1 MTPSCP
7 KSWSIRNPATH
18 ALLLASAWPGIA
30 LAAQPAAAQPTT
42 SLLGEVL
49 AIVLPLLFIIGG
61 LVAVLV
67 IARRRFGLTGSDAP
81 LSIMQ
86 ILPVGPRER
95 IVLVKTRAGRV
106 LAIGVAAQSL
116 TLLARLEHDD
126 VHVQRDHASDEAT
139 IDPAS

>member
-7 KSWSIRNPATH
+7 KSRSIRNPAPG
-18 ALLLASAWPGIA
+18 ASLLASAWPGIA

-81 LSIMQ
+81 LSIVQ

-126 VHVQRDHASDEAT
+126 VHVQRDHASGEAT

>member
-7 KSWSIRNPATH
+7 KSRSNRNPALR

-30 LAAQPAAAQPTT
+30 FAAQPAAAQPTT

-81 LSIMQ
+81 LSIVQ

-116 TLLARLEHDD
+116 TLLARLDQDD
-126 VHVQRDHASDEAT
+126 VYVQRDNASDEAT
-139 IDPAS
+139 TDPAS

>member
-7 KSWSIRNPATH
+7 KFRSIRNPALT

-81 LSIMQ
+81 LSIVQ

-116 TLLARLEHDD
+116 TLLARLDHDD
-126 VHVQRDHASDEAT
+126 VYVQRDNASDEAT
-139 IDPAS
+139 TDPAS

>member
-7 KSWSIRNPATH
+7 KFRSNRNPALR

-81 LSIMQ
+81 LSIVQ

-95 IVLVKTRAGRV
+95 VVLVKTRAGRV

-116 TLLARLEHDD
+116 TLLARLDHDD
-126 VHVQRDHASDEAT
+126 VYVQRDNTSDEAT
-139 IDPAS
+139 TDPAS